1 MRQFKRLHLTAEGHS
16 EGKVVRDIL
25 SNHLGNFNISA
36 DARRVLTKKDKFKT
50 YRGGIV
56 RFEKFKKDITNWLL
70 EDNNVDVRFSTM
82 IDLYGLPKDFPG
94 QAEASK
100 VHDPYEKV
108 KILESKFEEE
118 INDRRFIPYI
128 QLHEFEALV
137 FSKPDMI
144 KYEYYGRETEVSK
157 LTGMLNEKGNN
168 PELINDSS
176 LTAPSKRIEFL
187 IPEYDKVNSGVLI
200 LKAIG
205 IDHIRNLC
213 KHFNDWLIKLE
224 KIYVELPIK
233 SHTRWQATHSV
244 HILS

>member
-1 MRQFKRLHLTAEGHS
+1 MREFKRLHITAEGHS
-16 EGKVVRDIL
+16 EEKFVRDIL
-25 SNHLGNFNISA
+25 SNHLGDFNISV
-36 DARRVLTKKDKFKT
+36 DARRVLTKKDKFKN

-70 EDNNVDVRFSTM
+70 EDNKADVRFSTM

-94 QAEASK
+94 QTEASK
-100 VHDPYEKV
+100 IQDPYEKV
-108 KILESKFEEE
+108 KILESKLEGE

-157 LTGMLNEKGNN
+157 LTSMLNEKENN
-168 PELINDSS
+168 PELINDSTV
-176 LTAPSKRIEFL
+176 TAPSKRIESL

-205 IDHIRNLC
+205 IKHIRNQC
-213 KHFNDWLIKLE
+213 KHFNEWLTKLE
-224 KIYVELPIK
+224 AL
-233 SHTRWQATHSV
+233 
-244 HILS
+244 

>member
-1 MRQFKRLHLTAEGHS
+1 MRQFKRLHITAEGHS
-16 EGKVVRDIL
+16 EEKFVRDVL
-25 SNHLGNFNISA
+25 SIHLGNFNISA
-36 DARRVLTKKDKFKT
+36 DARRVLTKKDKFKS

-70 EDNNVDVRFSTM
+70 EDSNADVKFSTM

-100 VHDPYEKV
+100 VQAPYEKV
-108 KILESKFEEE
+108 KILESKLEAE

-137 FSKPDMI
+137 FSNPDMI
-144 KYEYYGRETEVSK
+144 KYEYYGREKEVAK
-157 LTGMLNEKGNN
+157 LTSMLNEKGNN
-168 PELINDSS
+168 PELINDSA
-176 LTAPSKRIEFL
+176 LTAPSKRIESL

-205 IDHIRNLC
+205 IDHIRNHC
-213 KHFNDWLIKLE
+213 SHFNEWLTKLE
-224 KIYVELPIK
+224 AL
-233 SHTRWQATHSV
+233 
-244 HILS
+244 